1 MNLNDAIL
9 KYAPTSLVRSL
20 PAHLF
25 VTDWIARAAPTDET
39 TVLFGAMN
47 GDYYGDNSRHLF
59 EWVLE
64 NRPDLNPVW
73 LTRDQEVHGRLSEEG
88 KPVANIFSP
97 NGIKLLYISQVGVFT
112 NSLYDI
118 APHPITVPNTL
129 SLIALRH
136 GRSVKRIRF
145 ARKNHTLP
153 DWERKQR
160 LKESSL
166 IEYAISTSDFISD
179 IQEQCL
185 QIGREKHIVTGYP
198 RNSELVNPPETAQEE
213 WKTFT
218 QELDPNHT
226 VLYAPTWRHG
236 RKPTQFFPFE
246 DFDAETLVSVL
257 EEREVQLLLRPHV
270 KDYEKFESLRTEL
283 TELSERSPYIRQ
295 ATHNEFADVN
305 SILPFVDILISDYSA
320 IYHDFLLLDR
330 PILFIPYDFEE
341 FKRENGFLYDYYEN
355 LPGPEID
362 SFDEF
367 QNYLQ
372 TLLQGKDP
380 HQKER
385 DKLRRKV
392 HQFDDGKAN
401 ERVIK
406 LVDEL
411 RQ

>member
-1 MNLNDAIL
+1 MNLNDVIL
-9 KYAPTSLVRSL
+9 KYTPKDLVRSL
-20 PAHLF
+20 PAHIFL
-25 VTDWIARAAPTDET
+25 TDWIARAVPTDET

-73 LTRDQEVHGRLSEEG
+73 LTRDQEVYDRLSNEG

-97 NGIKLLYISQVGVFT
+97 TCIKLLYSSQVGVFT

-118 APHPITVPNTL
+118 APHPIVVPKSLN
-129 SLIALRH
+129 LIALRH

-145 ARKNHTLP
+145 ARKNHDLP

-166 IEYAISTSDFISD
+166 IKYAISTSDFISD
-179 IQEQCL
+179 IQEECL

-198 RNSELVNPPETAQEE
+198 RNSDLIDPPETAQKD
-213 WKTFT
+213 WNSFT
-218 QELDPNHT
+218 RELDPNHT

-236 RKPTQFFPFE
+236 REPTQFFPFE
-246 DFDAETLVSVL
+246 DFDTETLVSMLEKHEVL
-257 EEREVQLLLRPHV
+257 LLLRPHV
-270 KDYEKFESLRTEL
+270 KDYEKFESIRNEL
-283 TELSERSPYIRQ
+283 TELSEHSSYIRQ

-320 IYHDFLLLDR
+320 IFHDFLLLDR

-341 FKRENGFLYDYYEN
+341 FKRENGFLYDYFEN
-355 LPGPEID
+355 LPGPVID
-362 SFDEF
+362 SFGGF
-367 QNYLQ
+367 QNYLL
-372 TLLQGKDP
+372 TVLQGRDP
-380 HQKER
+380 HQQQRE
-385 DKLRRKV
+385 KLRQKV
-392 HQFDDGKAN
+392 HEFNDGKAN
-401 ERVIK
+401 DRVIK
-406 LVDEL
+406 LVDKS
-411 RQ
+411 QK